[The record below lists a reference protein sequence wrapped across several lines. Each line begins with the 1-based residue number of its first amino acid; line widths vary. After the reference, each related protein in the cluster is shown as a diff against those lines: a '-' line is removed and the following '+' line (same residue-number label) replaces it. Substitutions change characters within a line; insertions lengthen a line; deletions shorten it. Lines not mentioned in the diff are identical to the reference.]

1 MTEKPVDQS
10 QNGWEIEIDAGSH
23 GHFQVDAEINGEIER
38 FLVDIGASMVSL
50 SLDTAERLGF
60 DEYSLDFN
68 ARSRTANGLVAIAMV
83 TLDELTMAI

>member
-1 MTEKPVDQS
+1 
-10 QNGWEIEIDAGSH
+10 
-23 GHFQVDAEINGEIER
+23 
-38 FLVDIGASMVSL
+38 MVSL